1 MAHFYMVGRNFTNNP
16 VTRRGFA
23 KHGIEVEAQSNFGK
37 VVTKLYINSDRE
49 DCFRVVLDNHQ
60 GSDINPVDLA
70 SGKFNDHK
78 RKRN

>member
-1 MAHFYMVGRNFTNNP
+1 MAHFYIVGRNFDHKP
-16 VTRRGFA
+16 ITRRGYA
-23 KHGIEVEAQSNFGK
+23 RNGIEVEAQSNFGK
-37 VVTKLYINSDRE
+37 VVTKLYINSDGE
-49 DCFRVVLDNHQ
+49 DCFRVHLDNHS